1 MMETKTHSEID
12 PRVLQMLSSV
22 QAWHYRAIPIEGDRE
37 KLRLLVDESS
47 FDAALREELELV
59 KNTRIE
65 TQPVSTEEIKSLL
78 LRHYRTGTTAQATTK
93 TTVSVSTERAE
104 SFVDDLVKEAKD
116 LGSSDIHIETY
127 EEECRV
133 RIRIDGKLI
142 EKYRIGKGDY
152 PSLVNK
158 LKIRANLDIAEKRLP
173 QDGRINFK
181 EHNDQ
186 FDIRVSVL
194 PTMYGEKVVMRILNQ
209 DASRLDIEK
218 LGMTVEQRDI
228 YKDAIRK
235 PDGIILISGPTGSG
249 KTTTLYATL
258 KALNTSQV
266 NISTVEDPIEYSLE
280 GINQVQVRDSIGLS
294 FASALRSFLRQDPD
308 IIMLGEI
315 RDSETAQMA
324 IRASLTGHLVLSTIH
339 TNSAVDTISRL
350 IDMGIP
356 PFLIA
361 STVHL
366 SVAQRLIR
374 LLCPECKQE
383 EAMQGDLWP
392 LGFQPPRPVHTH
404 ARPVGCEHCFYTG
417 YRGRLALYETL
428 PINETL
434 RNSIRHND
442 NLKPALPKDHKTL
455 SDAAFDALENGLTS
469 IEEAFPLLENFG

>member
-1 MMETKTHSEID
+1 MNPFGQHTDIE
-12 PRVLQMLSSV
+12 PGVLQTLSSS
-22 QAWHYRAIPIEGDRE
+22 QAWHYKVVPVRNDDKG
-37 KLRLLVDESS
+37 LWLLVDEQ
-47 FDAALREELELV
+47 FNTQIKDELEFI
-59 KNTRIE
+59 KGKKIIAE
-65 TQPVSTEEIKSLL
+65 AVSAQVLSDLL
-78 LRHYRTGTTAQATTK
+78 LKYYRTATAREGSEK
-93 TTVSVSTERAE
+93 RTVSVSVDRAE

-116 LGSSDIHIETY
+116 LGSSDIHIEVY
-127 EEECRV
+127 ENTCRV

-142 EKYRIGKGDY
+142 EKYQLSRADY

-173 QDGRINFK
+173 QDGRIHYK
-181 EHNDQ
+181 EHGDQ

-209 DASRLDIEK
+209 DASRLNLEAV
-218 LGMTVEQRDI
+218 GMSASQLHI

-258 KALNTSQV
+258 KVLNTKEV
-266 NISTVEDPIEYSLE
+266 NISTVEDPIEYTL
-280 GINQVQVRDSIGLS
+280 GGVNQVQVKEAIGLT

-339 TNSAVDTISRL
+339 TNSAIDTISRL

-356 PFLIA
+356 SFLIA

-366 SVAQRLIR
+366 SVAQRLVR
-374 LLCPECKQE
+374 LLCPDCKE
-383 EAMQGDLWP
+383 EISATSDLWP
-392 LGFQPPRPVHTH
+392 HSYRPEAEIHTH
-404 ARPVGCEHCFYTG
+404 CRPAGCESCYFTG
-417 YRGRLALYETL
+417 YKGRKALYEVL
-428 PINETL
+428 PIDETL
-434 RNSIRHND
+434 RQAIRSNQ
-442 NLKPALPKDHKTL
+442 NLRNALPETHQTL
-455 SDAAFDALENGLTS
+455 SNIAFALLKQGLTS
-469 IEEAFPLLENFG
+469 IEEAFPLLEN

>member
-1 MMETKTHSEID
+1 MSLQYQHIEIE
-12 PRVLQMLSSV
+12 PRVLQALSSS
-22 QAWHYRAIPIEGDRE
+22 QAWHYKSIPVKNDEST
-37 KLRLLVDESS
+37 LQLLVDSEQFSQQKK
-47 FDAALREELELV
+47 DELEFI
-59 KNTRIE
+59 KGKKII
-65 TQPVSTEEIKSLL
+65 TESVHPQVLNGLL
-78 LRHYRTGTTAQATTK
+78 LKYYRTSTSAADAEK
-93 TTVSVSTERAE
+93 KTVSVSVERAE

-116 LGSSDIHIETY
+116 LGSSDIHIESY
-127 EEECRV
+127 EDECRV

-142 EKYRIGKGDY
+142 EKYQLSRTDY

-173 QDGRINFK
+173 QDGRINYK
-181 EHNDQ
+181 AHGDQ

-194 PTMYGEKVVMRILNQ
+194 PTMFGEKIVLRILNQ
-209 DASRLDIEK
+209 DTSRLN
-218 LGMTVEQRDI
+218 LNAVGMSDGQLLI

-258 KALNTSQV
+258 KVLNTKEV
-266 NISTVEDPIEYSLE
+266 NISTVEDPIEYTLA
-280 GINQVQVRDSIGLS
+280 GINQVQVKDAIGLT

-339 TNSAVDTISRL
+339 TNSAIDTISRL

-366 SVAQRLIR
+366 SVAQRLVR
-374 LLCPECKQE
+374 LLCAGCKQE
-383 EAMQGDLWP
+383 VPATNDLWP
-392 LGFQPPRPVHTH
+392 YAYKPEGEIHTH
-404 ARPVGCEHCFYTG
+404 CRPVGCDLCYFTG
-417 YRGRLALYETL
+417 YRGRKALYEVL
-428 PINETL
+428 SVDDQLRQSIRGNQNL
-434 RNSIRHND
+434 RN
-442 NLKPALPKDHKTL
+442 ALPEGHQTL
-455 SDAAFDALENGLTS
+455 SKAAFELMKQGLTS
-469 IEEAFPLLENFG
+469 IEEAFPLLEN